1 MSHTLQC
8 QVHSLISSVRM
19 KEEMRQYR
27 KATPGKDTEGQM
39 LSKQF
44 EFQWVQWESIGDP
57 DKHLNCVM

>member
-1 MSHTLQC
+1 M
-8 QVHSLISSVRM
+8 
-19 KEEMRQYR
+19 YR
-27 KATPGKDTEGQM
+27 KATQGKDTEGQM